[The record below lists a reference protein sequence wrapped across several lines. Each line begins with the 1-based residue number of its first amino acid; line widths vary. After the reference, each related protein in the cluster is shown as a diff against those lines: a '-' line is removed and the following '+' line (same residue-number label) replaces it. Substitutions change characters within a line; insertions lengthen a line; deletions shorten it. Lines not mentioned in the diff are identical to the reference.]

1 MPEILGS
8 NMLHYASGEKVT
20 GTGPLGKIL
29 SVVGPFLARLHIRD
43 PEDPED
49 PFILELQIS
58 GAEGYS
64 DLHLM
69 LDDESAA
76 EVPLDAYD

>member
-1 MPEILGS
+1 MPEKLGG

-29 SVVGPFLARLHIRD
+29 SVVGPFFARLHLRD
-43 PEDPED
+43 PENPDD

-58 GAEGYS
+58 GAEDHS

-76 EVPLDAYD
+76 EVPFEAWD